1 MSTND
6 NAAATHGAIDKEVR
20 RVCSIL
26 ESITKNYPADSDEAT
41 AIRDA
46 ALAYTV
52 VQQQDALRKS
62 YWRFR
67 LAFGGH
73 ISEEM
78 KADLRRHGIE
88 PDDLE
93 KEMTE

>member
-6 NAAATHGAIDKEVR
+6 NAATHGAIDKEVG

-26 ESITKNYPADSDEAT
+26 ESIAKNYPADSDEAI

-52 VQQQDALRKS
+52 VQQRDALTKS
-62 YWRFR
+62 YWRLR

-78 KADLRRHGIE
+78 KADLRHHGIE

-93 KEMTE
+93 REMTE

>member
-1 MSTND
+1 MTTQDPSE
-6 NAAATHGAIDKEVR
+6 AEME
-20 RVCSIL
+20 RVCAIL
-26 ESITKNYPADSDEAT
+26 ESISEAYPADSDEAN

-52 VQQQDALRKS
+52 VHQHNALKRA
-62 YWRFR
+62 YQRLR
-67 LAFGGH
+67 LALGGDLTD
-73 ISEEM
+73 EM

-93 KEMTE
+93 NDVPLDGTA